1 MKPTPCFESNRVGQ
15 LKKRLWEASDQEVD
29 AVLAQYDVPSLG
41 EMDKPGCYI
50 QNTIR
55 AEQDEKKAKDDVVL
69 IPLGSTEVHGFHC
82 ASGQDTLQASRLCE
96 AVRRYTGKQGREV
109 NLALSPW
116 QYGNH
121 PKHHVG
127 MLGTVP
133 ISPCTLEKLLVDVM
147 FGLWAD
153 GYRKFIFVN
162 NHAQHWIIATA
173 IDSFALRYPQ
183 LPFYAVAF
191 DWCSAVWEFFQTKEQ
206 GGPFEDHFIH
216 ADEAETSLLLL
227 LAPEMVD
234 MQHAVDT
241 QARGYLPDGHF
252 NKSANQQASR
262 PNLWWSVRHN
272 GPVEFVG
279 TPEGVVGRSTL
290 ATAQKAKRPVAAALS
305 YLTLLHDEILATFPA
320 GVLPP
325 IEEVTLFK
333 KEEIEG
339 YLKKPGEPGYLNP
352 FRLWRPF

>member
-1 MKPTPCFESNRVGQ
+1 MKDLFEKNKVGE
-15 LKKRLWEASDQEVD
+15 LKKRIWTAGDDEINEILKTYE
-29 AVLAQYDVPSLG
+29 VPSEG

-55 AEQDEKKAKDDVVL
+55 ACQNKKKEKNDIVL

-82 ASGQDTLQASRLCE
+82 ASNQDTIQAARICE
-96 AVRRYTGKQGREV
+96 ALRRYTARQGREV

-116 QYGNH
+116 IYGNH

-127 MLGTVP
+127 MLGTIP
-133 ISPCTLEKLLVDVM
+133 ISPSVLEKLLVDVM

-162 NHAQHWIIATA
+162 NHAQHWIITAA
-173 IDSFALRYPQ
+173 IDIFALRYPE

-191 DWCSAVWEFFQTKEQ
+191 DWCSAVWEFFQTKDK
-206 GGPFEDHFIH
+206 GGAFEDNFIH
-216 ADEAETSLLLL
+216 ADEPETSLMLL
-227 LAPEMVD
+227 LAPEMAD
-234 MQHAVDT
+234 MKYAVDT
-241 QARGYLPDGHF
+241 KAQAYLPEGHF
-252 NKSANQQASR
+252 NKSANQLAFR
-262 PNLWWSVRHN
+262 PNLWWSVRNN
-272 GPVEFVG
+272 GPIEFVG
-279 TPEGVVGRSTL
+279 TPEGVVGR
-290 ATAQKAKRPVAAALS
+290 ATIAGAEKAKKPVAAALS
-305 YLTLLHDEILATFPA
+305 YLTLLHGDILEKFPA

-333 KEEIEG
+333 RKEVEG

-352 FRLWRPF
+352 YRLWRPF